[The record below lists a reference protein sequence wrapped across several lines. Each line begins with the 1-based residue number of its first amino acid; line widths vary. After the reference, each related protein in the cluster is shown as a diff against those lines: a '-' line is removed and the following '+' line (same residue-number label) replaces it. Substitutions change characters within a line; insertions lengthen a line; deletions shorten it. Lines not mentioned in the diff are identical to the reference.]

1 MKNLEYVLNMK
12 KALIWLHR
20 WLGLGMPQQRQAPR
34 ADGQKQRQAASQ
46 DAGAGGVDGAGPGG
60 GERGGV
66 HVGGPSKRV
75 GAV

>member
-1 MKNLEYVLNMK
+1 MGLGQVRQHGQLL
-12 KALIWLHR
+12 ALTLLQ
-20 WLGLGMPQQRQAPR
+20 LGLGMPQQRQAPR
-34 ADGQKQRQAASQ
+34 ADGQKQCQAASQ

-60 GERGGV
+60 GVRGGV